1 MSKDFR
7 KPDLNA
13 PRFRQKTYSVLND
26 KFFKNFR
33 EKFPKHKDLTNIQI
47 REIIKSFNETFW
59 ETVIDHRDGVQ
70 FPEGIGAVFIGTCKQ
85 AKSANVDYAKSKK
98 YGVAVSNRNWETDG
112 KLAKIFY
119 TSYASKYKYAFREC
133 WSFTACRNFKR
144 AVAKTYPDNWTMYIE
159 VESNRKLWKI
169 YTAITLRDKNNK
181 QLKESLKNYNE
192 FDL

>member
-13 PRFRQKTYSVLND
+13 PRFRQKAHNILGD
-26 KFFKNFR
+26 KFCREFR
-33 EKFPKHKDLTNIQI
+33 KKFPKHKHLKDTEISA
-47 REIIKSFNETFW
+47 IIKSFNEAFW
-59 ETVIDHRDGVQ
+59 ETVIDNRDGAQ
-70 FPEGIGAVFIGTCKQ
+70 FPEGIGAVFIGTCER
-85 AKSANVDYAKSKK
+85 AKSENVDYAKSKK
-98 YGVAVSNRNWETDG
+98 YGVAVTNRNWETDG

-144 AVAKTYPDNWTMYIE
+144 AVAKAYPENWTMYIQ
-159 VESNRKLWKI
+159 VDSNRKLWKM
-169 YTAITLRDKNNK
+169 YTALTLRDINKKNLETK
-181 QLKESLKNYNE
+181 LENYNE